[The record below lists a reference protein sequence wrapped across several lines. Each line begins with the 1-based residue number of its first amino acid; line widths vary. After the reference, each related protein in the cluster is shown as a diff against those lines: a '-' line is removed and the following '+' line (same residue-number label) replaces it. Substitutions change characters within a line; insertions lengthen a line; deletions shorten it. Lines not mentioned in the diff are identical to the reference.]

1 MISCSSSHGR
11 AASFFVAP
19 RVRYL
24 SQALF
29 GRGLALYVVCAA
41 GVPHATWADPEPSLW
56 YHNGSIVYLVAKGTL
71 REFHYKEPR
80 LGMLDEGVRPGAL
93 LFRGQSNNNRYLG
106 TAFIF
111 NSRCGPLPYQVS
123 GPVLDNSERV
133 LLTGRAP
140 QVGPDCSVSNY
151 VDDVLEFR
159 LIKQQSIDSPPEV
172 RRPEP
177 DPSSSLPPS
186 ATQKSIGSGVVI
198 GTHGEVLTNAHV
210 VENCIKITIGSSS
223 ASAASLV
230 VRDEKNDLAVV
241 RGDLPLSPVV
251 AFREGKPVRAGD
263 AVVALGYPL
272 SGLLATTP
280 NVSVGNVSALAG
292 IGDDSRYLQISAPV
306 QSGNSGGPLLDASGH
321 LIGIVTGKLDA
332 ARIFHY
338 FGDIPQN
345 VNFAIKTEVVRTFL
359 DSKGIAYQT
368 ARSEGQLSPAD
379 VGEMAR
385 PLTVQ
390 IECEQRTD
398 ADQSRPMTTLPPPDK
413 APRQFTMYSA
423 VDFEGAD
430 ILPWLMNSTL
440 EACKVACGANTACQA
455 FTFNERRN
463 VCIIKSSYGTP
474 KPNADAVSGSITPV
488 TIPSIRF
495 RVSPGVDFPGG
506 DIDETGILGVSLD
519 QCYAICARNSECA
532 AFSYVQSK
540 RWCWPKRFINF
551 RQTNKDIISGER

>member
-1 MISCSSSHGR
+1 M
-11 AASFFVAP
+11 
-19 RVRYL
+19 
-24 SQALF
+24 
-29 GRGLALYVVCAA
+29 
-41 GVPHATWADPEPSLW
+41 

-123 GPVLDNSERV
+123 GPILDNSERV

-140 QVGPDCSVSNY
+140 HVGPDCSVSNY

-177 DPSSSLPPS
+177 DPSSSPPPS

-198 GTHGEVLTNAHV
+198 GTNGEVLTNAHV
-210 VENCIKITIGSSS
+210 VENCTKITVRSSS
-223 ASAASLV
+223 AASAAFLIA
-230 VRDEKNDLAVV
+230 RDEKNDLAVV
-241 RGDLPLSPVV
+241 RSKLPLSSVV
-251 AFREGKPVRAGD
+251 AFREGGPVRAGD

-272 SGLLATTP
+272 SGLLATTA
-280 NVSVGNVSALAG
+280 NLSVGNVSALAG
-292 IGDDSRYLQISAPV
+292 LGDDSRYLQISAPV
-306 QSGNSGGPLLDASGH
+306 QPGNSGGPLLDASGH
-321 LIGIVTGKLDA
+321 LVGIVTAKLDA
-332 ARIFHY
+332 MRIARFT
-338 FGDIPQN
+338 GDVPQN
-345 VNFAIKTEVVRTFL
+345 VNFALKAEVARTFL
-359 DSKGIAYQT
+359 DSKGITYQT

-385 PLTVQ
+385 PFTVQ

-398 ADQSRPMTTLPPPDK
+398 ADQSRPMTT
-413 APRQFTMYSA
+413 PRQFTMYSA

-463 VCIIKSSYGTP
+463 VCIIKVQLRNP
-474 KPNADAVSGSITPV
+474 DAVSGSITPV
-488 TIPSIRF
+488 TILSIRF

-506 DIDETGILGVSLD
+506 DIDEIDSRRLID

-551 RQTNKDIISGER
+551 RQTNNDIISGER